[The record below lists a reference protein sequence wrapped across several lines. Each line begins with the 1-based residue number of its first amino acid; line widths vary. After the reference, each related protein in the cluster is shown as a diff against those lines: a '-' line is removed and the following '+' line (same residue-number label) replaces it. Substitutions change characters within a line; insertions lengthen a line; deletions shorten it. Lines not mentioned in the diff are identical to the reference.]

1 MDEKT
6 RQELERAYELRLM
19 KSATRRRPA
28 PSAAS
33 SSTNAAEALKGIA
46 TARQKIASE
55 KKAASDRPKAA
66 AALVP
71 APAPAERRPV
81 AKPVAKPV
89 ARPVAQTQ
97 GSPRVA
103 ASRGLVLGGA
113 AVLCVAGLGAFLWLA
128 PPGGKHSVSGTLML
142 DNRPL
147 GGVQL
152 FFHPRDRSSDPI
164 RVTTS
169 DVGAFHAEDIPAGD
183 YCVSLAAVDGRVEVP
198 KQYRSEDSTPFR
210 IQLRRDRENLR
221 MVASS
226 RKPK

>member
-6 RQELERAYELRLM
+6 RKELERAYELRLM

-28 PSAAS
+28 PSVAS

-46 TARQKIASE
+46 MVQQKAARE
-55 KKAASDRPKAA
+55 KKKATSHRPKAA
-66 AALVP
+66 AAP

-89 ARPVAQTQ
+89 ARPVAQTP
-97 GSPRVA
+97 GSPRPA
-103 ASRGLVLGGA
+103 ASRSLVLGGA
-113 AVLCVAGLGAFLWLA
+113 AVLCVAGLGAFVWLA
-128 PPGGKHSVSGTLML
+128 PPAGKHSVSGTLML

-147 GGVQL
+147 DGVQL

-169 DVGAFHAEDIPAGD
+169 DGGAFHAEDIPAGD
-183 YCVSLAAVDGRVEVP
+183 YCVSLAAEDGRVEVP

-210 IQLRRDRENLR
+210 IQLRRDRANLR

>member
-6 RQELERAYELRLM
+6 RKELERAYELRLM

-46 TARQKIASE
+46 TARQKVAPGK

-66 AALVP
+66 AAPV
-71 APAPAERRPV
+71 AASAPAER
-81 AKPVAKPV
+81 KPVAKPV

-152 FFHPRDRSSDPI
+152 FFHPRDKSSDPI

-210 IQLRRDRENLR
+210 IQLRRDRANLR